1 MIDGRVATAAGRLA
15 RLGFAD
21 AERSAGC
28 VERLGDAAD
37 ELIHLLAATADPDQ
51 ALAYLADLA
60 DRVEDRAELLDDL
73 VDDEELAVRRL
84 VRMLE
89 ASECVEIAGTATDPR
104 DAIAR
109 ITDDVAAVFLDISM
123 PEVDGFAVAR
133 RLPPGTVI
141 VFTTAHDQHA
151 LRAFEVNA
159 LDYLVKPVRA
169 DALARALDKL
179 ARRRGGQA
187 PREVATGLLWGD
199 SAEPQA
205 RASPDRTPSAEE
217 IRGLARRIAPEPA
230 ARRTPCPSPAARSRF
245 THPSHEVVR

>member
-1 MIDGRVATAAGRLA
+1 MKPRV
-15 RLGFAD
+15 F
-21 AERSAGC
+21 
-28 VERLGDAAD
+28 V
-37 ELIHLLAATADPDQ
+37 
-51 ALAYLADLA
+51 
-60 DRVEDRAELLDDL
+60 
-73 VDDEELAVRRL
+73 VDDEELAVKRL

-89 ASECVEIAGTATDPR
+89 ATERVEIAGTATDPR

-169 DALARALDKL
+169 EALARALDKL
-179 ARRRGGQA
+179 ARRRGG
-187 PREVATGLLWGD
+187 PRITSRVG
-199 SAEPQA
+199 
-205 RASPDRTPSAEE
+205 DRTHVVELDRVTHFHAEDKLTYAVTPDDSFIVDDSIAALE
-217 IRGLARRIAPEPA
+217 ERHAGDGFVRIHRATLVRLTAIAELLANPPRVRLRDSDHVLPVARDRLTTLRRML
-230 ARRTPCPSPAARSRF
+230 
-245 THPSHEVVR
+245 

>member
-1 MIDGRVATAAGRLA
+1 MKPRV
-15 RLGFAD
+15 F
-21 AERSAGC
+21 
-28 VERLGDAAD
+28 V
-37 ELIHLLAATADPDQ
+37 
-51 ALAYLADLA
+51 
-60 DRVEDRAELLDDL
+60 

-84 VRMLE
+84 ARMLE
-89 ASECVEIAGTATDPR
+89 ATGHVEIAGTATDPR

-133 RLPPGTVI
+133 RLPPGTLI

-179 ARRRGGQA
+179 ARRRGG
-187 PREVATGLLWGD
+187 PRITSRVG
-199 SAEPQA
+199 
-205 RASPDRTPSAEE
+205 DRTHVVELDRVTHFQAEDKLTYAVTPDDSYIVDDAIATLE
-217 IRGLARRIAPEPA
+217 DRHAADGFVRIHRATLVRLTAIAELLANPPRVRLRESDHVLPV
-230 ARRTPCPSPAARSRF
+230 ARDR
-245 THPSHEVVR
+245 VRALKDRLG